1 MNRKT
6 DRPNVL
12 FIMSDQHR
20 YDYVETDENAP
31 AALKTPNLRRLTEM
45 GMNLPNCTVNAPVCA
60 PSRIGLASGVQPS
73 RLGSL
78 ANGSF
83 LPANVPTYYQQLRNY
98 GYRVGCVGK
107 LDLAKPDGY
116 NGRYGDRPRA
126 YSWGFTHPEE
136 CEGKMHAGRSPTPIG
151 PYTHYLQ
158 EKGLLEKF
166 HQDYRNRSSSGGWI
180 KNGSYDSVLPTE
192 DFEDSYIGR
201 RATEFIETVP
211 DDFPW
216 HMFVSFVGPHDP
228 FDPPTEYGDKYRQAE
243 MSPPIED
250 NMEGKPDWVQ
260 KRVVNITPEEV
271 KVTRQQY
278 CAATELIDDQIGN
291 MLNALEERDM
301 LENTY
306 IIYSSDHGEMLGDHG
321 LYTKSLAYE
330 ASLRVPLIVAGPGIE
345 PNCTS
350 DTLVELIDLNPTICE
365 MAGVPVLENIDGKSI
380 TPILHGET
388 ETHRSETVSRLIS
401 FSCIRT
407 HTHKLIENR
416 DGFIELYNLEDDPEE
431 LSNIAESNK
440 DLVQELRTTMES
452 RFGPR
457 LVENNRDPMKW

>member
-6 DRPNVL
+6 DKPNVL

-20 YDYVETDENAP
+20 YDYLETHENAP
-31 AALKTPNLRRLTEM
+31 DTLNTPNMRRLAEM
-45 GMNLPNCTVNAPVCA
+45 GVNFPNCTVNAPVCA
-60 PSRIGLASGVQPS
+60 PSRIGLASGIQPS

-78 ANGSF
+78 GNGSF
-83 LPANVPTYYQQLRNY
+83 YPTSIPTYYQQLRDH

-126 YSWGFTHPEE
+126 YNWGFTHPEE
-136 CEGKMHAGRSPTPIG
+136 CEGKMHAGGSATPIG

-166 HQDYRNRSSSGGWI
+166 HQDYRNRRSSGGWI

-201 RATEFIETVP
+201 RSTEFIENIP

-216 HMFVSFVGPHDP
+216 HLFVSFVGPHDP
-228 FDPPTEYGDKYRQAE
+228 FDPPTEYGNKYRNAD
-243 MSPPIED
+243 MPSAIVD
-250 NMEGKPDWVQ
+250 DMESKPEWVR
-260 KRVVNITPEEV
+260 KRTVNISPEEV

-291 MLNALEERDM
+291 MLCALEDRGM

-321 LYTKSLAYE
+321 LYTKSTAYE
-330 ASLRVPLIVAGPGIE
+330 ASLRAPLIVTGPGIDG
-345 PNCTS
+345 NRVS
-350 DTLVELIDLNPTICE
+350 DELVELIDINPTICDLV
-365 MAGVPVLENIDGKSI
+365 GVPVLENIDGQSI
-380 TPILHGET
+380 GPVVRGES
-388 ETHRSETVSRLIS
+388 ETHRSATVSRLGN
-401 FSCIRT
+401 FTCIRT
-407 HTHKLIENR
+407 RTHKLIESS
-416 DGFIELYNLEDDPEE
+416 DGFMELYNLEDDPDELHNIAGSEKKLVEE
-431 LSNIAESNK
+431 LRSQMNSRYGPN
-440 DLVQELRTTMES
+440 LV
-452 RFGPR
+452 
-457 LVENNRDPMKW
+457 D